1 VETHGHGPRNY
12 GAQNYDLIVAGA
24 GPAGAA
30 CAITARRGGARV
42 LLLEKDHFP
51 RHKVCGEFVSPESL
65 GLLEWL
71 LGETKFQGH
80 PAVGSSRI
88 FYKDRQ
94 AQLPIAPAARSV
106 SRSEL
111 DFELLQTARRAGVQ
125 AEEGVAI
132 QKVERAGAFMVTT
145 TASAFTA
152 SAVVNATG
160 RWSQLGRPAGDAKK
174 NREKWI
180 GVKAHFTEDAPPL
193 SVDLYFFDGGYCG
206 VTPMS
211 DKSVN
216 ACALV
221 RADVARSLDDVLTMH
236 PELRRRSRDWQPLF
250 TPLTTS
256 GVHFQPPQTESAG
269 MMLAGDAAAFIDP
282 YTGDGIS
289 LALHSGTLAGRA
301 LLPFL
306 KGEATLDQAH
316 IAYRESYFRHLAPAF
331 RHSAWVRRVLTA
343 PPWIRS
349 IAVGLAG
356 VRPLAR
362 ALVSRTRVRGTKEI
376 IEERKIG

>member
-1 VETHGHGPRNY
+1 METHDY
-12 GAQNYDLIVAGA
+12 YLQNYDLIVAGA

-30 CAITARRGGARV
+30 CAITASRSGARV
-42 LLLEKDHFP
+42 LLLEKDRFP

-71 LGETKFQGH
+71 LGEAKFEDH
-80 PAVGSSRI
+80 PPVATSRI
-88 FYKDRQ
+88 FYKGRR
-94 AQLPIAPAARSV
+94 ARLPIAPAARSV

-111 DFELLQTARRAGVQ
+111 DFELLQAARRAGAR

-132 QKVERAGAFMVTT
+132 QKVERSGGFTVTT
-145 TASAFTA
+145 ATGAFTA
-152 SAVVNATG
+152 RAVVNATG

-174 NREKWI
+174 PRERWI

-211 DKSVN
+211 DRSVN

-221 RADVARSLDDVLTMH
+221 RADVARSLDEVLTLH
-236 PELRRRSRDWQPLF
+236 PELRQRSRAWQPLF

-256 GVHFQPPQTESAG
+256 GVHFQPPRTESGG

-301 LLPFL
+301 VLPFL

-316 IAYRESYFRHLAPAF
+316 AAYRESYFRHLAPAF
-331 RHSAWVRRVLTA
+331 RHSAWVRRILTA
-343 PPWIRS
+343 PHWLRS
-349 IAVGLAG
+349 IALSLAG
-356 VRPLAR
+356 TKPLAR
-362 ALVSRTRVRGTKEI
+362 ALVSGTRVKGTREI

>member
-1 VETHGHGPRNY
+1 VETHDYDLH
-12 GAQNYDLIVAGA
+12 NYDLIVAGA

-30 CAITARRGGARV
+30 CAITAARGGARV
-42 LLLEKDHFP
+42 LLLEKDRFP

-71 LGETKFQGH
+71 LGEARFQGH
-80 PAVGSSRI
+80 RPVDSSRI
-88 FYKDRQ
+88 FYRDRH

-111 DFELLQTARRAGVQ
+111 DLELLLAARRAGVR

-132 QKVERAGAFMVTT
+132 QKVERPGNFTVTT
-145 TASAFTA
+145 AIGTFAAP
-152 SAVVNATG
+152 AVVNATG
-160 RWSQLGRPAGDAKK
+160 RWSQLGHPAGDTKK

-180 GVKAHFTEDAPPL
+180 GIKAHFTEDAPPL

-211 DKSVN
+211 DQSVN

-221 RADVARSLDDVLTMH
+221 RADVARSLDEVLGLH
-236 PELRRRSRDWQPLF
+236 PELRRRSRAWRPLF
-250 TPLTTS
+250 APLTTS
-256 GVHFQPPQTESAG
+256 GVHFQPPRTESDG

-306 KGEATLDQAH
+306 QGQATLDQAH
-316 IAYRESYFRHLAPAF
+316 AVYREGYFRHFSPAF
-331 RHSAWVRRVLTA
+331 RHSAWVRRLLTA
-343 PPWIRS
+343 PHWLRS
-349 IAVGLAG
+349 LALGLAG
-356 VRPLAR
+356 TKTMAR
-362 ALVSRTRVRGTKEI
+362 ALVHGTRVRGTKEI
-376 IEERKIG
+376 ISRELLKIG